1 MKNLKKL
8 SILAV
13 SLIMVFSFS
22 GCKSIDGSKNSS
34 EEETSSKTYGDF
46 ENGIFSTEEFTV
58 ELGEDWYK
66 SDSTSNSET
75 AVFTK
80 GSKSNSYS
88 SINIRCENRNSE
100 REIDV
105 DQYRKDA
112 VKQYGLM
119 DDYTV
124 TKSKKVKIDG
134 RDAFKLYM
142 NMETNTQK
150 LKIIQCYIIDKT
162 NVFTL
167 SFLTSS
173 DEYKDSKNQAEKILK
188 TFKFK

>member
-88 SINIRCENRNSE
+88 SINIRCENRSSE

-134 RDAFKLYM
+134 RDAFKLYI

-162 NVFTL
+162 NVFTF
-167 SFLTSS
+167 SYLTSS

>member
-88 SINIRCENRNSE
+88 SINIRCENRSSE

-134 RDAFKLYM
+134 RDAFKLYI

-162 NVFTL
+162 NVFTF
-167 SFLTSS
+167 SYLTSS
-173 DEYKDSKNQAEKILK
+173 NEYKDSKNQAEKILK